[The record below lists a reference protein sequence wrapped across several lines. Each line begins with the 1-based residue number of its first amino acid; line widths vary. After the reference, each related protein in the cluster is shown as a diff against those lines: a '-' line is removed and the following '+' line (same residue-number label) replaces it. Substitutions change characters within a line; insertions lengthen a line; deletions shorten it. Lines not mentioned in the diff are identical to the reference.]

1 MEVDNVICLCPI
13 EGIIDLIAKKWSLLI
28 INELGNHGSLR
39 FNELMRE
46 LRPITPKMLSDLLKE
61 LTKEG
66 LVKRKTY
73 NTIPPKVEYSL
84 TEKGK
89 ELRKAIIPLIQ
100 WAFNYEGAVLAHCS
114 CSLIEK
120 GKPVN
125 IKFQT

>member
-1 MEVDNVICLCPI
+1 MDEDKVICLCPI

-39 FNELMRE
+39 FNELLRE

-66 LVKRKTY
+66 LVKRKIY
-73 NTIPPKVEYSL
+73 NTIPPKVKYSL

-100 WAFNYEGAVLAHCS
+100 WAFNYEDGIVAHCS

-120 GKPVN
+120 GKLVN
-125 IKFQT
+125 VKI